1 MRIAY
6 VVMHVEKLNMLGG
19 VGRKIEFQTS
29 QWRQAGH
36 EVRTFI
42 LMPEYRGENMHT
54 YKAYTRLPL
63 VRDLTRMA
71 SRSYA
76 LTRLIDNVKE
86 YRPDVIYLRCG
97 RYVFPFHALTKVA
110 PIVLEINT
118 KDIDEHRVRGGYFY
132 WSHLFS
138 RRMLFGNV
146 SGFVAVS
153 HEIAELPVNS
163 VYRKPIRVI
172 SNGIDLEK
180 YDPLPV
186 PKNDSPV
193 VTMVASPG
201 MAWHGVD
208 KLVALAEGCPDLQ
221 FNLVGYSSDNI
232 RRSVPSNLNLPGFLQ
247 QADVKAM
254 LAKTDVACSTLA
266 LHRNNMEEAS
276 TLKVREALAFGIPL
290 ILAYRDT
297 DLEGLDADWLLRL
310 PNTPGNVSENM
321 LVIKNFAYRM
331 MGKRVERALIANRIN
346 QRAKEQERLV
356 FFAEVSR
363 KGAGP
368 KSVEN

>member
-6 VVMHVEKLNMLGG
+6 VIMHVEKSNMLGG

-36 EVRTFI
+36 EVRPFI
-42 LMPEYRGENMHT
+42 LMPEHHGENIHT
-54 YKAYTRLPL
+54 YQAYTRLPL
-63 VRDLTRMA
+63 VRDLTRMV

-76 LTRLIDNVKE
+76 LSQLIDNVKE
-86 YRPDVIYLRCG
+86 YQPDIIYLRCG
-97 RYVFPFHALTKVA
+97 RYVFPFHSLAKVA
-110 PIVLEINT
+110 PIILEINT
-118 KDIDEHRVRGGYFY
+118 KDIDEYRVRGGYFY

-153 HEIAELPVNS
+153 HEIAKAPVNS
-163 VYRKPIRVI
+163 VYRKPTCVI

-180 YDPLPV
+180 YAPLPA
-186 PKNDSPV
+186 PKNDGPV

-208 KLVALAEGCPDLQ
+208 KLISLAESCPDLK
-221 FNLVGYSSDNI
+221 FNLVGYSHGNI
-232 RRSVPSNLNLPGFLQ
+232 RQSVPPNLNLPGFLQ
-247 QADVKAM
+247 QAEVKAV
-254 LAKTDVACSTLA
+254 LASTDVACSTLA

-297 DLEGLDADWLLRL
+297 DLEGLEVDWLLRL
-310 PNTPGNVSENM
+310 PNIPGNVSEN
-321 LVIKNFAYRM
+321 VDTIKKFAYRM
-331 MGKRVERALIANRIN
+331 MGKRVERSLIMSRID
-346 QRAKEQERLV
+346 QRAKEQERLA
-356 FFAEVSR
+356 FFSDITQQSTRSR
-363 KGAGP
+363 R
-368 KSVEN
+368 

>member
-6 VVMHVEKLNMLGG
+6 VIMHVEKSNMLGG

-36 EVRTFI
+36 EVRPFI
-42 LMPEYRGENMHT
+42 LMPEYQGENIYT
-54 YKAYTRLPL
+54 YKASTPL
-63 VRDLTRMA
+63 LLIRDLTRMT

-76 LTRLIDNVKE
+76 LMRLIDNVKK
-86 YRPDVIYLRCG
+86 YQPDIIYLRCG
-97 RYVFPFHALTKVA
+97 RYVFPFHTLAKIA

-118 KDIDEHRVRGGYFY
+118 KDIDEHRIRGGYFY

-163 VYRKPIRVI
+163 VYRKPICVI

-180 YDPLPV
+180 YDPLPA
-186 PKNDSPV
+186 PKNNVPV

-208 KLVALAEGCPDLQ
+208 KLVALAEGCPDLK
-221 FNLVGYSSDNI
+221 FNLVGYSPDNI
-232 RRSVPSNLNLPGFLQ
+232 RQSVPSNLNLPGFLQ
-247 QADVKAM
+247 QAEVKAM
-254 LAKTDVACSTLA
+254 LVETDVACSTLA
-266 LHRNNMEEAS
+266 LHLNNMEEAS

-290 ILAYRDT
+290 ILAYHDT

-310 PNTPGNVSENM
+310 PNTPGNVSENVE
-321 LVIKNFAYRM
+321 VIKNFAYRM
-331 MGKRVERALIANRIN
+331 MGKRVERSLIANRID
-346 QRAKEQERLV
+346 QYAKEQERLA
-356 FFAEVSR
+356 FFAEIL
-363 KGAGP
+363 K
-368 KSVEN
+368 KSAASKR

>member
-6 VVMHVEKLNMLGG
+6 VIMHVEKSNMLGG

-36 EVRTFI
+36 EVRPFI
-42 LMPEYRGENMHT
+42 LMPEYQGENIHT
-54 YKAYTRLPL
+54 YKACTRLPL
-63 VRDLTRMA
+63 IRDLTRMA

-76 LTRLIDNVKE
+76 LTQLINSVKE
-86 YRPDVIYLRCG
+86 YQPDIIYLRCG
-97 RYVFPFHALTKVA
+97 RYVFPFHTLAKIA
-110 PIVLEINT
+110 PIILEINT
-118 KDIDEHRVRGGYFY
+118 RDIDEHRIRGGYFY

-138 RRMLFGNV
+138 RKMLFGNV

-153 HEIAELPVNS
+153 HEIAELPVNL
-163 VYRKPIRVI
+163 VYRKPTRVI

-180 YDPLPV
+180 YDPLPA

-193 VTMVASPG
+193 ITMVASPG

-208 KLVALAEGCPDLQ
+208 KLVALAENCPDLT
-221 FNLVGYSSDNI
+221 FNLVGYSPENI
-232 RRSVPSNLNLPGFLQ
+232 RQFVPPNLHLPGFLR
-247 QADVKAM
+247 QAEVKAV
-254 LAKTDVACSTLA
+254 LALTDVACSTLA

-310 PNTPGNVSENM
+310 PNTPGNMSEN
-321 LVIKNFAYRM
+321 VDAIKNFAHRM
-331 MGKRVERALIANRIN
+331 MGRRVERALIANRID
-346 QRAKEQERLV
+346 QRAKEQERLA
-356 FFAEVSR
+356 FFAEIAR
-363 KGAGP
+363 NGIGF
-368 KSVEN
+368 KSARN